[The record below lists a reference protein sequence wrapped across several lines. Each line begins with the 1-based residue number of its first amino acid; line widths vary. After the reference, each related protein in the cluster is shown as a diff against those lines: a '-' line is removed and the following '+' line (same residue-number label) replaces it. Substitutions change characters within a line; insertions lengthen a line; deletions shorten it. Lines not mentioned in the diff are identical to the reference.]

1 VIGSL
6 LLGVPALDLT
16 GGRVVALLL
25 AVTKRRRDR
34 GEDAIKEERER
45 ERKGRKENF
54 ERVQLRTHTNIH
66 HTHTTTHV
74 HTSVHVPNT
83 H

>member
-1 VIGSL
+1 M
-6 LLGVPALDLT
+6 LGVPALDLT

-45 ERKGRKENF
+45 EKGKERKF
-54 ERVQLRTHTNIH
+54 
-66 HTHTTTHV
+66 
-74 HTSVHVPNT
+74 
-83 H
+83 